1 MSVCLVD
8 AIKLFHIAT
17 PTVCLGSSW
26 KLTHDLCANMQK
38 MQQIFKVLIL
48 KFLAN
53 ILSFKLTGELGQQAS
68 SSYVRIYYGTVRLM
82 I

>member
-1 MSVCLVD
+1 
-8 AIKLFHIAT
+8 
-17 PTVCLGSSW
+17 
-26 KLTHDLCANMQK
+26 MQK